1 MNWNCILE
9 RVSQTESTNEDLMAR
24 WRAGELIDPVSRLAR
39 HQTKGKGRAGRRWFA
54 NPQSS
59 LCFSLAYP
67 FARDSQGLHGLS
79 LVCGL
84 AAIKGIANSLQLP
97 EEKLHSLGV
106 GLKWPNDL
114 LIHGKKLGGL
124 LIEGGKLASSSPTE
138 KIWMIIGVGINLEH
152 STEIEQSSQIPIAAL
167 AQCNTK
173 QVRIEADLVWLN
185 LLDALGNY
193 LDVFNREG
201 FAPFQSEWKNWDAYQ
216 NQAVEI
222 TEFGKTQYSG
232 IALGV
237 SQEGALLL
245 EEYPG
250 SPAKVIYAGDL
261 SLKKRS

>member
-1 MNWNCILE
+1 
-9 RVSQTESTNEDLMAR
+9 
-24 WRAGELIDPVSRLAR
+24 
-39 HQTKGKGRAGRRWFA
+39 
-54 NPQSS
+54 
-59 LCFSLAYP
+59 
-67 FARDSQGLHGLS
+67 
-79 LVCGL
+79 
-84 AAIKGIANSLQLP
+84 
-97 EEKLHSLGV
+97 
-106 GLKWPNDL
+106 
-114 LIHGKKLGGL
+114 
-124 LIEGGKLASSSPTE
+124 
-138 KIWMIIGVGINLEH
+138 
-152 STEIEQSSQIPIAAL
+152 
-167 AQCNTK
+167 
-173 QVRIEADLVWLN
+173 VWLN

-245 EEYPG
+245 EEHPG